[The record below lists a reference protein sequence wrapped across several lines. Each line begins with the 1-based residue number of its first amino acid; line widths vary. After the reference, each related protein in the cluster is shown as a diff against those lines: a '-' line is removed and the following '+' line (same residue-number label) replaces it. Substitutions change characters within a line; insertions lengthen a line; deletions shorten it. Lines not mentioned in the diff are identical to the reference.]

1 MARVRKIDWLN
12 HSLEFLVVVVGIL
25 IAFQLNTCSEEK
37 KEAQIVQRHTNN
49 IIAETKFNR
58 NNIERTLTQCENLK
72 AKIDTLLI
80 EVTLGQNVEKINSLS
95 LEALQLNNAYYKQN
109 AYNAMVETGDM
120 RLYEDVELRDDIISL
135 YEYYAWAKG
144 IDEATL
150 ETYTTYYYPY
160 AVENFDL
167 INGEPQAIE
176 KYNNRKFSNILAGYS
191 YMMKFRI
198 EKQKEL
204 LEKTTEFLDKY
215 DHSSD

>member
-1 MARVRKIDWLN
+1 MPSSNPNISASGRWFFFSIFSNYNL
-12 HSLEFLVVVVGIL
+12 L
-25 IAFQLNTCSEEK
+25 AFSHGKSSDNRL
-37 KEAQIVQRHTNN
+37 AQSFSGVFGSSGGYFDR
-49 IIAETKFNR
+49 
-58 NNIERTLTQCENLK
+58 LS
-72 AKIDTLLI
+72 
-80 EVTLGQNVEKINSLS
+80 VTLGQNVEKINSLS

>member
-25 IAFQLNTCSEEK
+25 IAFQLNTCSEER

-58 NNIERTLTQCENLK
+58 NNIERTLRESESLK
-72 AKIDTLLI
+72 ASIDSLLLEI
-80 EVTLGQNVEKINSLS
+80 TKSQNVEKMNRLS

-120 RLYEDVELRDDIISL
+120 RLYENVELRDDIIYL
-135 YEYYAWAKG
+135 YEFYAWAKG

-160 AVENFDL
+160 AVANFDL

-176 KYNNRKFSNILAGYS
+176 KYNNRKFGNILAGYS

-204 LEKTTEFLDKY
+204 LEKTTEFLDEY